1 MMVTEDKISF
11 DFEYAETLNKSMEEL
26 KGVSRWDLLLISK
39 AKNEDGPLR
48 EAAVEGTNKW
58 VWPNMPRESINY
70 IISESGI
77 VKIPDWSQV
86 VPSNCLSLSL

>member
-1 MMVTEDKISF
+1 MMVTEDKIIF
-11 DFEYAETLNKSMEEL
+11 DFEYAETLNESIEEL
-26 KGVSRWDLLLISK
+26 EGVAQWDLLLISK